1 MNKKEYLNPI
11 TKVFVLESRCP
22 VCQASPDQSSGAL
35 SSFEV
40 DDYTPDWDD

>member
-11 TKVFVLESRCP
+11 TKVFELECRYP
-22 VCQASPDQSSGAL
+22 VCQVLSGETSGTL

-40 DDYTPDWDD
+40 DDYDPIWD